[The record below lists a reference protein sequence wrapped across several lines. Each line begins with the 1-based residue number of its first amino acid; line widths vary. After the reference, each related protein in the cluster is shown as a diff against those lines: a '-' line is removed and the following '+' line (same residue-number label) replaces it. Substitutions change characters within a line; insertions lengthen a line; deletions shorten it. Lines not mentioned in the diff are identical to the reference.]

1 MPRARKGAARHRRKK
16 RILAR
21 AKGYRGGRS
30 KLWRTAKEAV
40 LRAGATARTGRRL
53 KKRDFR
59 SLWITRLSAAC
70 DQRGISYSRLIFG
83 LKNANV
89 ALNRKMLSELAI
101 NDPDAF
107 DTVVQLARQNAE
119 QAA

>member
-1 MPRARKGAARHRRKK
+1 MPRARKGAARRQSKN
-16 RILAR
+16 RIFAR
-21 AKGYRGGRS
+21 AKGYRSGRS
-30 KLWRTAKEAV
+30 KLWRTAQEAV
-40 LRAGATARTGRRL
+40 VRAGATALSDRRR

-59 SLWITRLSAAC
+59 SLWITRISAAC
-70 DQRGISYSRLIFG
+70 NQRGITYSRLIAG

-101 NDPDAF
+101 HDPEAF
-107 DTVVQLARQNAE
+107 DAVVELARQHVE

>member
-1 MPRARKGAARHRRKK
+1 MPRARKGAARRQSKK
-16 RILAR
+16 RILQR
-21 AKGYRGGRS
+21 AKGYRSGRS
-30 KLWRTAKEAV
+30 KQWRTAQEAV
-40 LRAGATARTGRRL
+40 VRAGATALVGRRQ

-59 SLWITRLSAAC
+59 SLWITRVSAAC
-70 DQRGISYSRLIFG
+70 SQRGLTYSRFIYG

-107 DTVVQLARQNAE
+107 DAVVELARQNAE